1 LIIWII
7 EVINDDDDDDDDEV
21 IGQLVTLLI
30 EDVYLSVEL

>member
-7 EVINDDDDDDDDEV
+7 EVINDDDDDDDDV

>member
-7 EVINDDDDDDDDEV
+7 EVINDDDDDEV

>member
-7 EVINDDDDDDDDEV
+7 DVINDDDDEV

>member
-7 EVINDDDDDDDDEV
+7 EVIDDDDDDDEV

-30 EDVYLSVEL
+30 EDVYLNVEL

>member
-7 EVINDDDDDDDDEV
+7 EVINDDDDDDDV